1 MRVHMPPRPWRTTVL
16 SGLWKQERPHAPRSS
31 AYGPFAAI
39 VQDPGSPVVS
49 LVSRRALMA
58 HASTARTTSVPFS
71 RHEHVADQRH
81 QDETGWQIAM
91 LYERHEPQGS
101 SRAARHLSAGVLLCP
116 SSKSPCIPMTV
127 FLMTA
132 MTRNQQSPS
141 SWRCLNCGLR
151 FRASWFSFYRAF

>member
-1 MRVHMPPRPWRTTVL
+1 MPPRPWRTTVL

-58 HASTARTTSVPFS
+58 HASTARTTSVPFHDTSMSPINDIRMKRVGRSPCSMSAMS
-71 RHEHVADQRH
+71 RR
-81 QDETGWQIAM
+81 
-91 LYERHEPQGS
+91 
-101 SRAARHLSAGVLLCP
+101 GVHGLLAIFLLACCSVR